1 MKLNRL
7 LIGLTIFTMLLAA
20 CAPAAT
26 PAPAPTQPPAAAAPT
41 QPPAAQPTTKPTPS
55 GCALR
60 LATTTSTA
68 DSGLLTFILPDFEKK
83 FNCKVDVVA
92 VGTGQAIEIGTKGDA
107 DVLLVHARKQE
118 DQFVK
123 DGHAKERFDVMY
135 NDFILLGP
143 KSDPAKVSGMASATD
158 ALKAI
163 AAAQAPFASR
173 GDKSGT
179 NTKEL
184 SLWSSAGITP
194 TKDMAWYN
202 ALGQGMGETLLTS
215 NEKGAYT
222 LADRGTYLS
231 MKDKLS
237 NLVVV
242 MGGNSIQENKDKNL
256 LNPYGL
262 LAVDPGK
269 HPGVNFDMA
278 TKFVQWMT
286 SVDTQKMIGS
296 FGVDKFGQPL
306 FYADSKEYRAQ
317 SQAPS
322 GDVALTITGAVEKEL
337 KLTMEAVKAIGV
349 VKATLEHPKK
359 GKTDYEGVKL
369 SALLAQAKPKADAKT
384 MVFIASDGFT
394 AEVALDAVNKCA
406 DCMMAFGDGGK
417 IHAAMPGME
426 SNTWVKDVVKIE
438 VK

>member
-1 MKLNRL
+1 MRITRL
-7 LIGLTIFTMLLAA
+7 FIGLTIFAMLLAA

-26 PAPAPTQPPAAAAPT
+26 PAPPPTQAPAPAAVPT
-41 QPPAAQPTTKPTPS
+41 QAAAS
-55 GCALR
+55 GCTLR
-60 LATTTSTA
+60 LATTTSTD
-68 DSGLLTFILPDFEKK
+68 DSGLLKYILPDFEKK
-83 FNCKVDVVA
+83 FNCKVDTVA

-107 DVLLVHARKQE
+107 DVLLVHARAQE
-118 DQFVK
+118 DKFVA
-123 DGHAKERFDVMY
+123 DGHAKERLDVMY
-135 NDFILLGP
+135 NDFIVLGP
-143 KSDPAKVSGMASATD
+143 KNDPAKIAGGASAVE
-158 ALKAI
+158 AFKAI
-163 AAAQAPFASR
+163 TAANAPFASR

-184 SLWSSAGITP
+184 SVWAAAGITP

-215 NEKGAYT
+215 NEKGMYT
-222 LADRGTYLS
+222 LTDRGTYLS

-237 NLVVV
+237 NLVIAL
-242 MGGNSIQENKDKNL
+242 GGNSLQENKDKTL
-256 LNPYGL
+256 LNPYGV

-278 TKFVQWMT
+278 TKFVQWIN
-286 SVDTQKMIGS
+286 SVDTQKLIGG

-306 FYADSKEYRAQ
+306 FYPNSKEYKGQ

-322 GDVALTITGAVEKEL
+322 GDVALTLTGAVEKEL
-337 KLTMEAVKAIGV
+337 GLTMDALKAIGV

-359 GKTDYEGVKL
+359 GKAEYEGVRL
-369 SALLAQAKPKADAKT
+369 NALLGQVKLKPDAKSIVLT
-384 MVFIASDGFT
+384 ASDGFT
-394 AEVALDAVNKCA
+394 AEVTLDAVNKCA
-406 DCMMAFGDGGK
+406 DCLMAFGDGGK

-426 SNTWVKDVVKIE
+426 SNTWVKDIVKIE

>member
-7 LIGLTIFTMLLAA
+7 LIGLTIFTLLLAA
-20 CAPAAT
+20 CGQATT
-26 PAPAPTQPPAAAAPT
+26 PAPAPTQPSST
-41 QPPAAQPTTKPTPS
+41 AQPTSKPAAS
-55 GCALR
+55 GCTLR

-83 FNCKVDVVA
+83 NNCKVDTVA

-143 KSDPAKVSGMASATD
+143 KSDPAKISGMASATD
-158 ALKAI
+158 AFKAI

-184 SLWSSAGITP
+184 SIWAAASITP

-222 LADRGTYLS
+222 IADRGTYLS

-237 NLVVV
+237 NLVIVL
-242 MGGNSIQENKDKNL
+242 GGNSIQENKDKNL
-256 LNPYGL
+256 LNPYGV

-269 HPGVNFDMA
+269 HPGVNSDMA
-278 TKFVQWMT
+278 AKFVQWIT

-296 FGVDKFGQPL
+296 YGVDKFGQPL
-306 FYADSKEYRAQ
+306 FYADSKEYKAQ

-337 KLTMEAVKAIGV
+337 KLAMSVFQGSDV
-349 VKATLEHPKK
+349 VTVTAEHPKK
-359 GKTDYEGVKL
+359 GMQTYTGVRL
-369 SALLAQAKPKADAKT
+369 NALLDQVKVKPEATKL
-384 MVFIASDGFT
+384 VFTAADGFT
-394 AEVALDAVNKCA
+394 AEVSLADARKCSDCLVALA
-406 DCMMAFGDGGK
+406 DGK
-417 IHAAMPGME
+417 LSTAMPGMP
-426 SNTWVKDVVKIE
+426 SNVWVKDVLKIE
-438 VK
+438 AK

>member
-1 MKLNRL
+1 MKLNHS
-7 LIGLTIFTMLLAA
+7 LIGLAIVTMLLAA

-26 PAPAPTQPPAAAAPT
+26 PAPTQPPAPPTQALPAAP
-41 QPPAAQPTTKPTPS
+41 AAS

-107 DVLLVHARKQE
+107 DVLLVHARAQE
-118 DQFVK
+118 DKFVA
-123 DGHAKERFDVMY
+123 DSHAKERFDVMY

-143 KSDPAKVSGMASATD
+143 KNDPAKVNGTSSSVEAF
-158 ALKAI
+158 KAI
-163 AAAQAPFASR
+163 ANATAPFASR

-184 SLWSSAGITP
+184 SLWASAGITP
-194 TKDMAWYN
+194 TKDMGWYD
-202 ALGQGMGETLLTS
+202 ALGQGMGDTLLFS
-215 NEKGAYT
+215 NEKGMCT

-231 MKDKLS
+231 MKDKLPD
-237 NLVVV
+237 LVVAV
-242 MGGNSIQENKDKNL
+242 GGNSIAENKDKTL
-256 LNPYGL
+256 LNPYGVM
-262 LAVDPGK
+262 AVNPDK
-269 HPGVNFDMA
+269 HPGVNYDMA
-278 TKFVQWMT
+278 MNFVKWIT
-286 SVDTQKMIGS
+286 AVDEQKVIGS
-296 FGVDKFGQPL
+296 YGVDKFGQPL
-306 FYADSKEYRAQ
+306 FYPSSKEYLSQ
-317 SQAPS
+317 SSSS
-322 GDVALTITGAVEKEL
+322 GGAGNVALTITGAVDKEL
-337 KLTMEAVKAIGV
+337 QLTMDAVKAIGV

-359 GKTDYEGVKL
+359 GKTDYEGVL
-369 SALLAQAKPKADAKT
+369 LNALLGAAKVKPEAKKI
-384 MVFIASDGFT
+384 VLIASDGFT
-394 AEVALDAVNKCA
+394 AEVTLDAVSKCA

-426 SNTWVKDVVKIE
+426 SNSWVKDVIKIE